1 MEARRLS
8 RVGDSVLSVG
18 NVAAGAADGLV
29 ALEVALASVLGKA
42 RVDSLALGARLET
55 VKTSA
60 RVLVVRLTVV
70 VELSRGLTLA
80 GVTKT
85 GVDLLG
91 SGTTDSVSGSGTALN
106 WGGLSGV
113 VGLEG
118 AEKSLV

>member
-60 RVLVVRLTVV
+60 GVLVVRLTVV

-91 SGTTDSVSGSGTALN
+91 SGTTDSVSGSSTALN
-106 WGGLSGV
+106 WGSLSDV

-118 AEKSLV
+118 AEKS